1 MSTFDSF
8 LEELQTALNHL
19 YDPAFQPS
27 RSVRQAL
34 AALESAGSWPE
45 ALRQAIAELEPSP
58 LAPPESRGHRLYQIL
73 VYRYLQQLTQEATAE
88 ELHITARHVRREQ
101 NDAVQA
107 LARLLWEKRSV
118 HQASAGVEWPSS
130 TPERSVQ
137 ASDWSAQLRQEL
149 TALQRRAPAG
159 AAEVGE
165 ALQRVVELLAPV
177 LQRAGVDLHLAE
189 LPGGL
194 VAAIQ
199 PAGLR
204 QILVRSITEW
214 SRHLN
219 QGRIEARAGR
229 EGEAV
234 MIQMVGSQAAIEHL
248 PEDPLLQELLSEYG
262 GTMRLHQDQEQTAI
276 YISLPAAPPV
286 RVLVVDDNED
296 LLHFYR
302 RYLQETR
309 YQIIPLTDG
318 ARLFEMLES
327 VEPDVIVLDV
337 MLPTTDGWE
346 LLTLLRQ
353 HPLGRNLPIL
363 ICSVIQEKELA
374 LALGASG
381 YLEKPVRRSSLLQA
395 LDAAIQQGGAGSP
408 G

>member
-1 MSTFDSF
+1 
-8 LEELQTALNHL
+8 
-19 YDPAFQPS
+19 
-27 RSVRQAL
+27 
-34 AALESAGSWPE
+34 
-45 ALRQAIAELEPSP
+45 
-58 LAPPESRGHRLYQIL
+58 
-73 VYRYLQQLTQEATAE
+73 
-88 ELHITARHVRREQ
+88 
-101 NDAVQA
+101 
-107 LARLLWEKRSV
+107 
-118 HQASAGVEWPSS
+118 
-130 TPERSVQ
+130 
-137 ASDWSAQLRQEL
+137 
-149 TALQRRAPAG
+149 
-159 AAEVGE
+159 
-165 ALQRVVELLAPV
+165 
-177 LQRAGVDLHLAE
+177 
-189 LPGGL
+189 
-194 VAAIQ
+194 
-199 PAGLR
+199 
-204 QILVRSITEW
+204 
-214 SRHLN
+214 
-219 QGRIEARAGR
+219 
-229 EGEAV
+229 
-234 MIQMVGSQAAIEHL
+234 
-248 PEDPLLQELLSEYG
+248 
-262 GTMRLHQDQEQTAI
+262 MRLHQDQEQTAI